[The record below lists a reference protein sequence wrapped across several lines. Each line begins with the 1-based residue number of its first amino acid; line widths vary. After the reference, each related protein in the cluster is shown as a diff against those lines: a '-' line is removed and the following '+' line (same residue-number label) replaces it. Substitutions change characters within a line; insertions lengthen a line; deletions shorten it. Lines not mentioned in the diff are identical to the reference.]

1 MAEFLPARNQ
11 KIILKHVDHTI
22 LLVEDDPD
30 DVLLITDALKSTS
43 SGLTIINKKNGL
55 EALNYLNERKSGSD
69 LLPCLIIMDIN
80 MPVLNGKQL
89 LAILKNED
97 DFKCIPLIVFTTSS
111 TDGDKEFCNRF
122 DVPMVTKP
130 NGMDAFNLTVQKFL
144 DHCHAS

>member
-1 MAEFLPARNQ
+1 M
-11 KIILKHVDHTI
+11 KHVDHTI

-30 DVLLITDALKSTS
+30 DVLLITDALKTTS

-55 EALNYLNERKSGSD
+55 EALNYLNEVKSGND

-97 DFKCIPLIVFTTSS
+97 DFKFVPLIVFTTSS

-122 DVPMVTKP
+122 NVPMVTKP
-130 NGMDAFNLTVQKFL
+130 NGMDAFNNTVQKFL
-144 DHCHAS
+144 EHCQAV

>member
-1 MAEFLPARNQ
+1 M
-11 KIILKHVDHTI
+11 
-22 LLVEDDPD
+22 EDDPD

-55 EALNYLNERKSGSD
+55 EALNYLNEVKSGND

-97 DFKCIPLIVFTTSS
+97 DFKFVPLIVFTTSS

-122 DVPMVTKP
+122 NVPMVTKP
-130 NGMDAFNLTVQKFL
+130 NGMDAFNNTVQKFL
-144 DHCHAS
+144 EHCQAV

>member
-1 MAEFLPARNQ
+1 M
-11 KIILKHVDHTI
+11 KHVDHTI

-55 EALNYLNERKSGSD
+55 EALNYLNEVKSGND
-69 LLPCLIIMDIN
+69 LLPCLIVMDIN

-97 DFKCIPLIVFTTSS
+97 DFKFVPLIVFTTSS
-111 TDGDKEFCNRF
+111 TDVDKEFCNRF
-122 DVPMVTKP
+122 NVPMVTKP
-130 NGMDAFNLTVQKFL
+130 NGMDAFNNTVQKFL
-144 DHCHAS
+144 EHCQAV

>member
-1 MAEFLPARNQ
+1 M
-11 KIILKHVDHTI
+11 KHVDHTI

-55 EALNYLNERKSGSD
+55 EALNYLNEVKSGND

-97 DFKCIPLIVFTTSS
+97 DFKFVPLIVFTTSS

-122 DVPMVTKP
+122 NVPMVTKP
-130 NGMDAFNLTVQKFL
+130 NGMDAFNNTVQKFL
-144 DHCHAS
+144 EHCQAV